1 MPQYPICQMG
11 VIILTYLTGV
21 LWGIINPS
29 WSNTIGSSMEDI
41 LSLKGFSPH
50 LVVPRLELLCDL
62 GKFFAPHP
70 SSKLLVQMLTVFSW
84 LLEPQSCR
92 LIRMLW
98 REALNLFC
106 ICIHQEVV
114 SEPRILDWGIMWWGC
129 YCFFLCASRKGRFP
143 WNKTN
148 PLGLTVLHIT
158 PHTGPRTAG

>member
-29 WSNTIGSSMEDI
+29 WSNTLGSSVEDI

-84 LLEPQSCR
+84 VLESQSCR

-98 REALNLFC
+98 REALNLLCF
-106 ICIHQEVV
+106 CIHQEVV
-114 SEPRILDWGIMWWGC
+114 SEPRILDWGIMWWGVLLL
-129 YCFFLCASRKGRFP
+129 FSLCMWERKVP
-143 WNKTN
+143 LEQNKLVGFDSVAYHSPNWT
-148 PLGLTVLHIT
+148 
-158 PHTGPRTAG
+158 